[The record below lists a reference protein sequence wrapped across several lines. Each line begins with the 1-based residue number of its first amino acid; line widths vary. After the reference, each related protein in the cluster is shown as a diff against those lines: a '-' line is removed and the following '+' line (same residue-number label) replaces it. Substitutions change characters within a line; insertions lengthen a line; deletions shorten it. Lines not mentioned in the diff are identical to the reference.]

1 MRYLFC
7 KSNLG
12 GLILAA
18 VAAGTWSL
26 PAVAA
31 SQSTQ
36 SAAAPSSTSPTAKKP
51 AASTA
56 AKPTTDSGTKKPAVK
71 STHGKSSS
79 RKRSRRVKG
88 QKAPTPDRINEIQEA
103 LASRGAFAGTPTGK
117 WDSSTVEAM
126 KKFQAS
132 QGLNPT
138 GKVDA
143 LTLQKLGLGSQTAG
157 LAAPTPPPNS
167 VNRLRNAPSALEE
180 PSPPG
185 DPHN

>member
-18 VAAGTWSL
+18 LAAGAWSL
-26 PAVAA
+26 PATGA
-31 SQSTQ
+31 SQSAQ
-36 SAAAPSSTSPTAKKP
+36 SAAVPPSATSTAKKP

-56 AKPTTDSGTKKPAVK
+56 TKPTTDSGAKKPAVK

-88 QKAPTPDRINEIQEA
+88 QTVPTPERIKEIQEA
-103 LASRGAFAGTPTGK
+103 LASKGTFSGTPTGK

-126 KKFQAS
+126 KKFQTS

-180 PSPPG
+180 PSPPE